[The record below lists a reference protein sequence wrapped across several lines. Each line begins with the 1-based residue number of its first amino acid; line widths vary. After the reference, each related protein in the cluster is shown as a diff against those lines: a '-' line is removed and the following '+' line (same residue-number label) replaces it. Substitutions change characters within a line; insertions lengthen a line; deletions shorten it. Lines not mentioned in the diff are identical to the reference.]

1 MERFAMRIGEEDV
14 QGKVSFDPLV
24 PPRILYPRHGR
35 AGLLPG
41 AAVLILLLAV
51 TAVAGPAGL
60 VERPGGRLPGNIRC
74 VNDKGE
80 EVPLSSL
87 LDRPVV
93 LSLVYYSCEH
103 VCPQVLAALSRLAQD
118 LPLDPAAD
126 YRLVTW
132 SFDEKDGPK
141 DAAEAKRNYL
151 RPLPASFPRE
161 SWTFLSA
168 SAADTL
174 RLTAAL
180 GFSFEKVEHGFVHP
194 SIVVVLGPGG
204 RISRYIHVSDYA
216 YGAPSPPVF
225 QPVEIAAALR
235 DATRGANAA
244 GSRAPL
250 LFCFPHRPEGWSG
263 YYGLTALA
271 GGGTLAGLLGLFLY
285 LAVGRRGRKIHVSR

>member
-14 QGKVSFDPLV
+14 QGKVAFEPLV
-24 PPRILYPRHGR
+24 PPRILFCRHGR
-35 AGLLPG
+35 ARSLPG
-41 AAVLILLLAV
+41 LAALLFLLAA
-51 TAVAGPAGL
+51 AVAGPAGL
-60 VERPGGRLPGNIRC
+60 VERPGEWVPGNIRC
-74 VNDKGE
+74 VNDKGD
-80 EVPLSSL
+80 EVPLASL

-103 VCPQVLAALSRLAQD
+103 ICPQVLAALSRMAQD
-118 LPLDPAAD
+118 LPLDPGVD

-161 SWTFLSA
+161 SWAFLTA
-168 SAADTL
+168 SAADT
-174 RLTAAL
+174 RKLTAAL
-180 GFSFEKVEHGFVHP
+180 GFSFEKAEHGFVHP
-194 SIVVVLGPGG
+194 SILVILGPGG

-235 DATRGANAA
+235 DASRGAVANVA
-244 GSRAPL
+244 RAPL
-250 LFCFPHRPEGWSG
+250 LFCFPHRPEGWGG

-271 GGGTLAGLLGLFLY
+271 GGGTLAGLLVLFLY
-285 LAVGRRGRKIHVSR
+285 LAAGRRGGKRRVSR